1 MRIGLMLRHLGRQ
14 AGGSG
19 TYTDMMLAHMLA
31 ADRSNEYVL
40 LYDDPSRLGSYCAH
54 PNVTE
59 VAVRSPSKLIWDQVV
74 APWLAWR
81 LHLDALFNLKTA
93 APFLAPCATMIVQH
107 GADWFVM
114 PEQYPLADRIYV
126 KLFAPLYWRR
136 ADRILAVSEDTRRR
150 LADLMHAR
158 TAAKLR
164 MVYHGVDAR
173 FAAAPDPDALDRLRS
188 RYDLRKPFVLYLGQ
202 IYPMKN
208 VGGLIRA
215 FARLRDRVGHDL
227 VLVGKA
233 SPQSAGEL
241 ALIDQLGLGER
252 VRRIGRVPDEE
263 VPLFFRAADLLA
275 FPSLYEGF
283 GIPIIEAMASGC
295 PVVTSTAG
303 ACPEVAGDAAI
314 LVDPSDPQA
323 IAEGIHLGLTDMALR
338 EELRR
343 RGCARAR
350 DFSWESSARQSI
362 AIIEEM
368 VAATAGLRPSALAL
382 R

>member
-14 AGGSG
+14 PGGSG
-19 TYTDMMLAHMLA
+19 TYTDMMLAHMLV

-40 LYDDPSRLGSYCAH
+40 LYDDPSRLGTYAAH

-74 APWLAWR
+74 TPWLAWR
-81 LHLDALFNLKTA
+81 LGVDALFNLKMA
-93 APFLAPCATMIVQH
+93 APFLAPCATMMVQH

-126 KLFAPLYWRR
+126 KLFAGLYWRR
-136 ADRILAVSEDTRRR
+136 ADRIVAVSEDTRRR
-150 LADLMHAR
+150 LADLMDAR

-164 MVYHGVDAR
+164 TVYHGVDAR
-173 FAAAPDPDALDRLRS
+173 FAAPPDPDALDRLRS

-208 VGGLIRA
+208 VGGLIKA
-215 FARLRDRVGHDL
+215 FARLRDRVDHDL

-233 SPQSAGEL
+233 SPRSAGEL
-241 ALIDQLGLGER
+241 ALIDELGLGER
-252 VRRIGRVPDEE
+252 VRSVGRVPDEE

-314 LVDPSDPQA
+314 LVDPCDPQA
-323 IAEGIHLGLTDMALR
+323 IAEGVYLGLTDMALR

-343 RGCARAR
+343 RGALRAR
-350 DFSWESSARQSI
+350 DFSWDASARQTI

-368 VAATAGLRPSALAL
+368 VTATAGLRPSTLAL